1 MQHTF
6 PYCVE
11 KTQICLGEIYQQIQL
26 PGLAKDYYLESAK
39 LTGGD
44 DVAGSAKVEAALGEV
59 YATLGS
65 REEAIHWLTLAFN
78 RYEKLGEFQR
88 GNELKLSLEKL
99 KQQLVEE

>member
-1 MQHTF
+1 MTA
-6 PYCVE
+6 VDNIAG
-11 KTQICLGEIYQQIQL
+11 T
-26 PGLAKDYYLESAK
+26 AKI
-39 LTGGD
+39 
-44 DVAGSAKVEAALGEV
+44 EAALGEV

>member
-1 MQHTF
+1 MNSSF
-6 PYCVE
+6 VSVSLLILKVVE
-11 KTQICLGEIYQQIQL
+11 VITSSET
-26 PGLAKDYYLESAK
+26 AKNYYLKSAK
-39 LTGGD
+39 LTAVD
-44 DVAGSAKVEAALGEV
+44 NIAGTAKIEAALGEV